1 MSVMQRMRRHPGRV
15 IALGIFLCLL
25 IIVGILL
32 YRSKYC
38 LKNTMYTL
46 QSAEISAPIRIVQL
60 TDLHN
65 SAFGTGN
72 QTLVD
77 LVAKQQPDLI
87 FITGDLLNA
96 NTQRTDIATNLI
108 SDLCEIAPV
117 YVSQGNHETEYLERY
132 GTDLTPRYQAAGAT
146 VLEKEYVDVTV
157 NGQKLRIGGIYGY
170 CQPPKYFATGEADSE
185 EYTFLTDFQN
195 TDAYTMLL
203 CHMPLCWLRG
213 SSLEDWDIDCVFS
226 GHIHGGQIILPGGCG
241 VYAPDMGWFPGKL
254 RGVYTSSD
262 GSSSLVLSAGLGNT
276 EWVPRFHNVPEIVT
290 VDLLPES
297 AA

>member
-1 MSVMQRMRRHPGRV
+1 
-15 IALGIFLCLL
+15 
-25 IIVGILL
+25 
-32 YRSKYC
+32 
-38 LKNTMYTL
+38 MYTL

-203 CHMPLCWLRG
+203 CHMPLCWLQG

-241 VYAPDMGWFPGKL
+241 VYAPDMGWFSGKL